1 MTAYHLRKCHAA
13 LEGLYWDNNL
23 LGMTYLN
30 WEFRWFDLS
39 KRLNA
44 TEVKIQKI
52 REGKIS
58 YLPML
63 EQEQAL
69 RNEPVNDK
77 QKAVTDPASLR
88 INANALPLDK
98 SMGRLMLRNEKAER
112 AEQLRRQRLV
122 EKLEKETMKD
132 FKPFPMEKFMQ
143 DRLAIRRD
151 PSAGFNAGSSLDP
164 NDFILN
170 SHKTLSTVPEE
181 IRTRMKQQLENIPEK
196 TCPEN
201 ITEMEQNELSEDEAR
216 DILIEKAAKAND
228 HKTVM
233 EILEEDSETFYRRW
247 LKYTEETEKQNRLK
261 AAARAGPSPETRKK
275 LRQKRR
281 KK

>member
-1 MTAYHLRKCHAA
+1 
-13 LEGLYWDNNL
+13 
-23 LGMTYLN
+23 
-30 WEFRWFDLS
+30 
-39 KRLNA
+39 
-44 TEVKIQKI
+44 
-52 REGKIS
+52 
-58 YLPML
+58 
-63 EQEQAL
+63 
-69 RNEPVNDK
+69 
-77 QKAVTDPASLR
+77 
-88 INANALPLDK
+88 
-98 SMGRLMLRNEKAER
+98 MG
-112 AEQLRRQRLV
+112 
-122 EKLEKETMKD
+122 T
-132 FKPFPMEKFMQ
+132 
-143 DRLAIRRD
+143 
-151 PSAGFNAGSSLDP
+151 FNAGSSLDP

-201 ITEMEQNELSEDEAR
+201 ITEMEQNELTEDEAR
-216 DILIEKAAKAND
+216 DILIEKAAKEND
-228 HKTVM
+228 HKTVT